1 MRINLLLY
9 KWQPFFNNELL
20 IPLNITFGIYLQELL
35 EGSNVKNLVLPI
47 AIYLVWI
54 FIYFV
59 ISSIEL
65 YFAVEIV
72 KEQNNRGEVP
82 PKKVYKT
89 IIYKSLENIVIGVLI
104 FSLMGVCLISELS
117 KEGNHPD
124 SVGFGYLTVLGSYVF
139 FCLST
144 VIYKGVK
151 IGESFEKTEGQK
163 DEFFNLIGAFFL
175 ILKKWFFDRT
185 INSFNIPKVEDKNKT
200 DEVN

>member
-1 MRINLLLY
+1 MKINLLLY
-9 KWQPFFNNELL
+9 KWQPFFYNELL

-35 EGSNVKNLVLPI
+35 EGSNIKNLVLPI

-72 KEQNNRGEVP
+72 KEQNLRGEVA

-89 IIYKSLENIVIGVLI
+89 IIYKSLENIVIAVLI

-117 KEGNHPD
+117 KEGNHAE
-124 SVGFGYLTVLGSYVF
+124 SVGFGYLTILGSYVF

-185 INSFNIPKVEDKNKT
+185 INSFNIPKMEDKNKEDGT
-200 DEVN
+200 N

>member
-1 MRINLLLY
+1 MKINLLFY
-9 KWQPFFNNELL
+9 KWQPLVHNELL
-20 IPLNITFGIYLQELL
+20 IPLNITFGVYLQELL
-35 EGSNVKNLVLPI
+35 EGSNIKYLVLPI
-47 AIYLVWI
+47 AIYFVWI
-54 FIYFV
+54 FIYFI

-72 KEQNNRGEVP
+72 KEQNFKAEVP

-89 IIYKSLENIVIGVLI
+89 IIYKSLENIVIATLI

-117 KEGNHPD
+117 KEGNHTE

-144 VIYKGVK
+144 IIYKGIK

-185 INSFNIPKVEDKNKT
+185 INSFNIPKVEEKNKE
-200 DEVN
+200 DENN